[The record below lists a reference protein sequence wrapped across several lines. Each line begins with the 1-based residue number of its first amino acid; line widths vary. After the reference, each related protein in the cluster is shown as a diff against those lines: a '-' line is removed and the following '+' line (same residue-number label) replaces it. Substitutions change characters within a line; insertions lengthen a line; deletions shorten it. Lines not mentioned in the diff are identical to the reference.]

1 MTASGVGDDALGA
14 SGAESGPLGVPG
26 DDSGPL
32 GVPGDDSGPLGGG
45 GPWAGEGSLGASAP
59 RLPAGFRIEGWELDS
74 VIGSGGW
81 GTVYE
86 ARSVADGTTVAVKVL
101 PTGAL
106 APGQRAALGELVARE
121 VRFSTEADH
130 PHLVRTR
137 SVCTL
142 DVPELPALDGAIALV
157 MDRAEASLRQVLDTA
172 ETGHPVPDA
181 VRLLRGVAAGLAH
194 MHDAGWVH
202 GDLKPANVLL
212 GAGGEVWL
220 ADFGLATE
228 LDGTHAHMPPL
239 GTLDHLPPEWWSQR
253 TGADG
258 SVVRPTAD
266 IWAFGVLA
274 HQVLTGGLHP
284 FSGATARARSL
295 AAQAYARGSAPL
307 RLDAG
312 LEEDWRRLIG
322 DCLAPDH
329 AGRLQHTAAGLAAR
343 IDALPGG
350 RRRRRRLP
358 AAGVALAGVAA
369 ATAVAVA
376 GFALFGG
383 SSDDGG
389 DRRGGRGTP
398 TAVTGTPVAAAGE
411 LPQDADVP
419 EALRPVI
426 VSAARRCTDAEVTPA
441 LLAALLKAE
450 SGFDTNAA
458 RPATDEHG
466 IAMWTPS
473 VFRAWAVDGDGDGD
487 KDHLS
492 PPDAIHTMSLYVCW
506 LDQRFKQ
513 ARLPAGE
520 LPALIAAG
528 YRTSDRTVIEER
540 GVPERVRPH
549 VEKVL
554 RFLAEYER

>member
-1 MTASGVGDDALGA
+1 VTS
-14 SGAESGPLGVPG
+14 SGAE
-26 DDSGPL
+26 
-32 GVPGDDSGPLGGG
+32 
-45 GPWAGEGSLGASAP
+45 EGALTTP
-59 RLPAGFRIEGWELDS
+59 RLPSGFRIDGWELDA

-86 ARSVADGTTVAVKVL
+86 ARAVADGTTAAVKVL

-106 APGQRAALGELVARE
+106 APGQRAALGELVERE
-121 VRFSTEADH
+121 VRFSAEADH

-137 SVCTL
+137 AVCTV
-142 DVPELPALDGAIALV
+142 DAPELPTLHGAIALV
-157 MDRAEASLRQVLDTA
+157 MDRAEASLRDVLDSA
-172 ETGHPVPDA
+172 ETGRPVPDA
-181 VRLLRGVAAGLAH
+181 VRVLRGAAAGLAH
-194 MHDAGWVH
+194 MHGAGWVH

-212 GAGGEVWL
+212 DGDGEARL

-228 LDGTHAHMPPL
+228 LDGTHAHLPPL

-253 TGADG
+253 TGEDG
-258 SVVRPTAD
+258 AVVRPTAD

-284 FSGATARARSL
+284 FPGATARARSL
-295 AAQAYARGSAPL
+295 AAQAYARGTTPL
-307 RLDAG
+307 RLDAELDEG
-312 LEEDWRRLIG
+312 WRRLIG

-329 AGRLQHTAAGLAAR
+329 ATRLPHTAASLLTR
-343 IDALPGG
+343 IDGLSGTRG
-350 RRRRRRLP
+350 RRRRLLP
-358 AAGVALAGVAA
+358 VAA
-369 ATAVAVA
+369 AAIAGAAAAAVA
-376 GFALFGG
+376 GFALLGG
-383 SSDDGG
+383 GGAEDD
-389 DRRGGRGTP
+389 DAGRDASP
-398 TAVTGTPVAAAGE
+398 TVTGAPIAAPGGIPE
-411 LPQDADVP
+411 DSDVP

-426 VSAARRCTDAEVTPA
+426 VSAAKRCTDAEVTPA

-450 SGFDTNAA
+450 SGFDAHAA

-487 KDHLS
+487 KDYLS

-513 ARLPAGE
+513 ARLPAE
-520 LPALIAAG
+520 DLPALIAAG

-549 VEKVL
+549 VDEVL
-554 RFLAEYER
+554 RALAAYEK

>member
-1 MTASGVGDDALGA
+1 MVEAGA
-14 SGAESGPLGVPG
+14 REVAEAGAREVAE
-26 DDSGPL
+26 
-32 GVPGDDSGPLGGG
+32 
-45 GPWAGEGSLGASAP
+45 AGADELAFTTP
-59 RLPAGFRIEGWELDS
+59 RLPSGFRVDGWQLDT

-86 ARSVADGTTVAVKVL
+86 AHAVADGTTVAVKVL

-106 APGQRAALGELVARE
+106 APNQRAALGELVARE
-121 VRFSTEADH
+121 VRFSAEADH
-130 PHLVRTR
+130 PHLVRTHA
-137 SVCTL
+137 VCTV
-142 DVPELPALDGAIALV
+142 DAPDLPDLHGAIALV
-157 MDRAEASLRQVLDTA
+157 MDRAEASLRQVLDSA
-172 ETGHPVPDA
+172 GTGSPVPDA
-181 VRLLRGVAAGLAH
+181 VRILRGVAAGLAH

-212 GAGGEVWL
+212 GADGEARL

-258 SVVRPTAD
+258 AVVRTTAD

-284 FSGATARARSL
+284 FPGATARARSL
-295 AAQAYARGSAPL
+295 AAQAYARGTAPL

-312 LEEDWRRLIG
+312 LDEDWRRIIG

-329 AGRLQHTAAGLAAR
+329 PARLRHTAASLATR
-343 IDALPGG
+343 IGQLSGGGRG
-350 RRRRRRLP
+350 RRRLLP
-358 AAGVALAGVAA
+358 VAAVALAGVAA
-369 ATAVAVA
+369 AAVA
-376 GFALFGG
+376 GFALLGG
-383 SSDDGG
+383 GGGGGGGAGGTGGAGG
-389 DRRGGRGTP
+389 DDAGRGAP
-398 TAVTGTPVAAAGE
+398 AVVTGAQTPAAAGE
-411 LPQDADVP
+411 IPEDSDVP

-426 VSAARRCTDAEVTPA
+426 VSAARRCTDEEVTPA
-441 LLAALLKAE
+441 LLAALIKAE
-450 SGFDTNAA
+450 SGFDANAA
-458 RPATDEHG
+458 RPATDEYG

-487 KDHLS
+487 KDYRS
-492 PPDAIHTMSLYVCW
+492 PPDAIATMSVYACW

-513 ARLPAGE
+513 AHLPTE
-520 LPALIAAG
+520 DLPALIAAG

-549 VEKVL
+549 VEEVL
-554 RFLAEYER
+554 RFLAEYEG

>member
-1 MTASGVGDDALGA
+1 MNMT
-14 SGAESGPLGVPG
+14 GAE
-26 DDSGPL
+26 
-32 GVPGDDSGPLGGG
+32 
-45 GPWAGEGSLGASAP
+45 EGALETP
-59 RLPAGFRIEGWELDS
+59 RLPVGFRIDGWELGA

-86 ARSVADGTTVAVKVL
+86 ARAVADGTTAAVKVL

-106 APGQRAALGELVARE
+106 GPGQRAALGELIARE
-121 VRFSTEADH
+121 VRFSAEADH

-137 SVCTL
+137 AVCTV
-142 DVPELPALDGAIALV
+142 DAPDLPALDGAIALV
-157 MDRAEASLRQVLDTA
+157 MDRAEASLRQVLDSA
-172 ETGHPVPDA
+172 GTGVPVPDA
-181 VRLLRGVAAGLAH
+181 VRVLRGIAAGLAH

-212 GAGGEVWL
+212 GADGEVWL
-220 ADFGLATE
+220 ADFGLAAE
-228 LDGTHAHMPPL
+228 LDGTHAHLPPL

-258 SVVRPTAD
+258 AVVRPTAD
-266 IWAFGVLA
+266 IWAFGILA

-284 FSGATARARSL
+284 FPGATARARSL
-295 AAQAYARGSAPL
+295 AAQAYARGTAPL

-312 LEEDWRRLIG
+312 LDDDWRRLVA

-329 AGRLQHTAAGLAAR
+329 AARLRHTAASLAAR
-343 IDALPGG
+343 VEELCGTT
-350 RRRRRRLP
+350 RRRRRLRP
-358 AAGVALAGVAA
+358 LAAVALAGVTAA
-369 ATAVAVA
+369 AVA
-376 GFALFGG
+376 GTGLLG
-383 SSDDGG
+383 GG
-389 DRRGGRGTP
+389 DSGNDDQERGTP
-398 TAVTGTPVAAAGE
+398 AVVTGAHSPAAAGE
-411 LPQDADVP
+411 IPENSDVP
-419 EALRPVI
+419 KALRPVI
-426 VSAARRCTDAEVTPA
+426 VAAARRCTDPEVTPA
-441 LLAALLKAE
+441 LLAALIKAE
-450 SGFDTNAA
+450 SGFDANAS
-458 RPATDEHG
+458 RPAAEEYG

-487 KDHLS
+487 KDYGS

-513 ARLPAGE
+513 AKLPAAD

-549 VEKVL
+549 VDKVL
-554 RFLAEYER
+554 RYLAAYER